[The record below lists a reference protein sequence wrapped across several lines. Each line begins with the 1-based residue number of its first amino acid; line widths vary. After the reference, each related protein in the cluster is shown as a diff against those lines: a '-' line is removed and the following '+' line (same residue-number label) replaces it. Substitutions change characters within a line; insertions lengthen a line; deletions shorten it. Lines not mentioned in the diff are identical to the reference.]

1 MIKGLCNLTYEG
13 SLGELKLN
21 QSGKRKDHQG
31 KYCQYILII
40 NGAE

>member
-21 QSGKRKDHQG
+21 QPGKRKDQG